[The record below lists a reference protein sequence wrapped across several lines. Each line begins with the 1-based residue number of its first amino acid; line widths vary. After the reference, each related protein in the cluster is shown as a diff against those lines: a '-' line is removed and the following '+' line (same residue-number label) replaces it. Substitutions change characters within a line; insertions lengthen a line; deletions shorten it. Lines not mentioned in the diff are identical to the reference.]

1 MTSFDDDLRH
11 VGAARAQR
19 SPAALTGWANSSP
32 LGLALRGIGL
42 LLVCGVAAAAL
53 TALSG

>member
-1 MTSFDDDLRH
+1 MTSFDDDLRDA
-11 VGAARAQR
+11 GSARAAR
-19 SPAALTGWANSSP
+19 SPHVLTGWANSSP